1 MINNWM
7 VISLQSIISMNNK
20 LVPLIATGFTSF
32 MEYIPSHNLIYVGL
46 FLLPTGASSDEL

>member
-1 MINNWM
+1 
-7 VISLQSIISMNNK
+7 MNNK

-32 MEYIPSHNLIYVGL
+32 TEYIPSHNLIYVGL